1 MKKTIKTA
9 VLLCLTVFILLSA
22 VSCNGFVPFETG
34 TNESNGNG
42 IADILTEKVDGG
54 TRITIKYANS
64 EKEDAVFIIP
74 DEQKESTELKDREI
88 IKVEVIDGYLWV
100 YYTDAPEE
108 PVNVGRL
115 PEEDMPPEET
125 TPEVTTPEI
134 TTPEITTPEQTTPE
148 IPPVVEPDY
157 NLPEKID
164 MQGYTYKAYVRK
176 FAGTDPDPFMAQI
189 NNGNNHYECIDFW
202 VDEENSEADAIS
214 YAVYQRNKKIEEDYN
229 CKIRQ
234 VSSEGSQIEHLLAAY
249 MNGEG
254 YDLTIITAK
263 PAAQAATQNLLR
275 NLKDMPY
282 LDLTH
287 EAYDQ
292 NSINELSV
300 ADKLYFISGDMNI
313 STMEVAG
320 LSIVNMEFYEEI
332 ADSIVEEFDGDTS
345 YADIYNIVADKKW
358 TMETMLKI
366 AMLANV
372 DAGMDGGELHVLPN
386 GMVYGTEVDNKYPGG
401 DIVGYHQYLYSALWY
416 FYGSGGRITAKN
428 DEGIPELVIGSDT
441 AQTLYD
447 YIFDKFNRKINAPWI
462 PHESANILNMNFLTG
477 DVLFADMSL
486 FNIRTEIYP
495 YAEFEYG
502 ILPNPVYEEGM
513 DYQSVVYFNNWVH
526 LWAIPS
532 LTNNTEYA
540 ERMMQIMATYSS
552 LPDSTMSAYYDR
564 TICFTAAPNNGSRDV
579 MDIIRTSMIYDLA
592 LLYPSWGG
600 IESELV
606 QIPNKE
612 VSEYAYIKDCLDYII
627 PQIEATVEQLLN
639 PEAGY

>member
-22 VSCNGFVPFETG
+22 VSCNLPFKPFETTTG
-34 TNESNGNG
+34 NE
-42 IADILTEKVDGG
+42 T
-54 TRITIKYANS
+54 
-64 EKEDAVFIIP
+64 
-74 DEQKESTELKDREI
+74 
-88 IKVEVIDGYLWV
+88 
-100 YYTDAPEE
+100 TDATTPQEGPSAPIGTTPEE
-108 PVNVGRL
+108 TT
-115 PEEDMPPEET
+115 PEATTPGTT

-134 TTPEITTPEQTTPE
+134 TTPEITTPEITTPEITTPE

-176 FAGTDPDPFMAQI
+176 FAGTDPDALNAQI
-189 NNGNNHYECIDFW
+189 YNGNNLYECIDFW

-229 CKIRQ
+229 CKIQQ
-234 VSSEGSQIEHLLAAY
+234 VASDGNQIEHLVCSY
-249 MNGEG
+249 TIGDG
-254 YDLTIITAK
+254 YDLTIILARA
-263 PAAQAATQNLLR
+263 AAQAATQNLLR

-300 ADKLYFISGDMNI
+300 ADKLYFLSGDMNI

-372 DAGMDGGELHVLPN
+372 DAGNDGGELHVLPN
-386 GMVYGTEVDNKYPGG
+386 GLVNNKEVDNKYPGG

-428 DEGIPELVIGSDT
+428 DDGFPELVIVSDT
-441 AQTLYD
+441 AQTLCD

-462 PHESANILNMNFLTG
+462 PHEVSAILNMNFLTG

-502 ILPNPVYEEGM
+502 ILPTPVYEEGM
-513 DYQSVVYFNNWVH
+513 DYQSVVHFNNWVH
-526 LWAIPS
+526 LWAMPS
-532 LTNNTEYA
+532 MIGDQNAEYA
-540 ERMMQIMATYSS
+540 QRLMQAFAVYSS

-564 TICFTAAPNNGSRDV
+564 TISFTVAPNNGSREV
-579 MDIIRTSMIYDLA
+579 MDIIRTSMVYDLA

-600 IESELV
+600 IETILY

-612 VSEYAYIKDCLDYII
+612 APEYAGIMDRLDDII
-627 PQIEATVEQLLN
+627 PQMEETIDLLRN